1 MRGSLSVPVIVDAA
15 FVVLENAGLSG
26 VAARAVAAQ
35 LGVRPSA
42 LYHHLPDMATL
53 LDQMATAMRRDLVL
67 QPVTGW
73 RELLLETGRVLRR
86 ALLAHRD
93 GGRLFAG
100 RRLRDPSLLTAME
113 EPLRTLVEAGFLAGT
128 GGHRAAGGARP
139 DHRVRDRRTASGIG
153 RIGGVR
159 SRAAPAARACGAIPA
174 DGGRQRAPVRAAR
187 SAFRER
193 VGSCGRRCRDSPAL
207 SLAVR
212 GGRDPGAALSIN
224 SIDTCFHRSTHPQHP
239 SAVGEAAR
247 AMSQPGG
254 RVAA

>member
-1 MRGSLSVPVIVDAA
+1 MT
-15 FVVLENAGLSG
+15 
-26 VAARAVAAQ
+26 ARAVAAQ

-113 EPLRTLVEAGFLAGT
+113 EPLRTLVEAGFSLEQAVTALQAVRDLTIGFVIEEQ
-128 GGHRAAGGARP
+128 HRASGESGEYDPELRRLLVPVERYPLTAAASEPLFGPPDQRFENELGLVVAGVGTHLPEPGR
-139 DHRVRDRRTASGIG
+139 SG
-153 RIGGVR
+153 R
-159 SRAAPAARACGAIPA
+159 SRPRSCALDQLDRHLLPSLDAPS
-174 DGGRQRAPVRAAR
+174 APVRRRR
-187 SAFRER
+187 S
-193 VGSCGRRCRDSPAL
+193 G
-207 SLAVR
+207 
-212 GGRDPGAALSIN
+212 
-224 SIDTCFHRSTHPQHP
+224 P
-239 SAVGEAAR
+239 SD
-247 AMSQPGG
+247 
-254 RVAA
+254 VAAGR